1 MDGFRYPHTCPL
13 ARATEVIGHRWVL
26 LILRELWAGP
36 QRFADL
42 KRRLSGI
49 STSVLSER
57 LVLLEEEA
65 IIERRRLPP
74 PGAARVYVLTPD
86 GKALRPALVELTR
99 WGLRR
104 LLPPRPGDHI
114 EPDWVALAI
123 DAFRLESACQPL
135 RYELRILV
143 SERTTVV
150 RLEGGAGGIR
160 RVDDDGAPVDV
171 VIEAEAVAMLAVLS
185 GLLPPEQ
192 HEASGVRTQ
201 GDTAALAALPSH
213 FHFDFGDFGDPSDPG
228 VPNPPMKAGDPQ

>member
-1 MDGFRYPHTCPL
+1 MDRFRYPHSCPL
-13 ARATEVIGHRWVL
+13 ARATEVLGHRWVF

-42 KRRLSGI
+42 KRRLYGI

-65 IIERRRLPP
+65 IIERRELPP

-86 GKALRPALVELTR
+86 GKALRPALIELTR

-114 EPDWVALAI
+114 EPDWIALAI
-123 DAFRLESACQPL
+123 DVFRLESACPLL
-135 RYELRILV
+135 RYELRIPG
-143 SERTTVV
+143 SGRTVV
-150 RLEGGAGGIR
+150 VCLEGGDGGVH
-160 RVDDDGAPVDV
+160 RVDEHEEPTDL
-171 VIEAEAVAMLAVLS
+171 VIEAEPISMLAVLS

-192 HEASGVRTQ
+192 QEASGVRTE
-201 GDTAALAALPSH
+201 GDAVALAALPSL
-213 FHFDFGDFGDPSDPG
+213 FHFDFGAPTP
-228 VPNPPMKAGDPQ
+228 